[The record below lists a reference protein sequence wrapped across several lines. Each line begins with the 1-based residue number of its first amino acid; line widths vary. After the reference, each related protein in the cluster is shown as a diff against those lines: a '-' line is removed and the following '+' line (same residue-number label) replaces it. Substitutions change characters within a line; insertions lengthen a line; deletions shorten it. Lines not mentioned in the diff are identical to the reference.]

1 MLPSYQIE
9 GSDFMKYMDFGC
21 NINCWEC
28 NEKCGFKEIL
38 QISIYLPFIEQ
49 YVYSEIMEKLKA
61 QAGQLYLSGISIEVL
76 NEEIKVL
83 AVSFYVARL
92 KLKEQLLP

>member
-1 MLPSYQIE
+1 
-9 GSDFMKYMDFGC
+9 MKYMDIGC

-28 NEKCGFKEIL
+28 NEKCELKEIL
-38 QISIYLPFIEQ
+38 LFSIYSPIAEQ
-49 YVYSEIMEKLKA
+49 YVYSEIMEMLHA
-61 QAGQLYLSGISIEVL
+61 QAGQLFLSGISIEAL

-92 KLKEQLLP
+92 KLKEQLIPEAET

>member
-1 MLPSYQIE
+1 
-9 GSDFMKYMDFGC
+9 MKYMDVGC

-28 NEKCGFKEIL
+28 NKKCDLKEIL
-38 QISIYLPFIEQ
+38 QISIYLPITEQ

-61 QAGQLYLSGISIEVL
+61 QAGQLLLLGISKEVL
-76 NEEIKVL
+76 DEEIKVL

-92 KLKEQLLP
+92 KLKEQLIPDTEN

>member
-1 MLPSYQIE
+1 
-9 GSDFMKYMDFGC
+9 MKYMDVGC

-28 NEKCGFKEIL
+28 NEKCELKEIL
-38 QISIYLPFIEQ
+38 QISINLPFIEQ

-61 QAGQLYLSGISIEVL
+61 QAGQLLISGISKQVL
-76 NEEIKVL
+76 DEEIKIL

-92 KLKEQLLP
+92 KLKEQLIPETEN